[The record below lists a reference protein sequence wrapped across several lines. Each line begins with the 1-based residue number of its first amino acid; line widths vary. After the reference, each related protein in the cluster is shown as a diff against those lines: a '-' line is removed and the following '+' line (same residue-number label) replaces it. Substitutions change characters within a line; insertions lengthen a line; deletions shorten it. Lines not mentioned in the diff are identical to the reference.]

1 VTKRTLAAIV
11 AVLALASLAS
21 GQIAATVLDIDP
33 GVRALGVGGAAVS
46 LAEGAETLYY
56 NPAGLARLSGIS
68 LTSSYASHLGLG
80 NYGALG
86 LAFKNWG
93 IGVLNFG
100 SGDIGGY
107 DDEGNPTGTTLSY
120 GSTAFLMAF
129 GLSPSQLPFLPA
141 LPFDFSVGM
150 RFKYLTGNIGETG
163 GSGFAVDLSY
173 WMAFPDMRFGP
184 IALSDLSLG
193 VAANELLGSISFGA
207 ESESLGMGLVVGASA
222 RVAGAVLVALDLD
235 LARQGVRLG
244 AEYQPIPALAVRAGI
259 LARPVGMTVTLGL
272 GMSIEGIQIDYAFA
286 SHPFLG
292 GSHRISLAIDFTGFD
307 LAAIGRNLRNL
318 IR

>member
-1 VTKRTLAAIV
+1 MTKRTLAAIV

>member
-86 LAFKNWG
+86 LAFRNWG

-120 GSTAFLMAF
+120 GSTAFLIAF

-222 RVAGAVLVALDLD
+222 RVAGAVLIALDLD